1 MVILHLF
8 VYVQFIIHFML
19 LALNY
24 AHLGAC
30 PSVLAWLTLASA
42 KQART
47 NLHATVLFTRTKQP
61 HTLPIICRY
70 SCATAVFQHW
80 KPAVTGHSNVQH
92 LDQYS
97 RQRHVATFQGHLVCH
112 VLHVPTHAQK
122 VFNLNFDFS
131 RNVMGLLRQELN
143 FISM

>member
-47 NLHATVLFTRTKQP
+47 NPHATVFFARTI
-61 HTLPIICRY
+61 HDI
-70 SCATAVFQHW
+70 
-80 KPAVTGHSNVQH
+80 
-92 LDQYS
+92 
-97 RQRHVATFQGHLVCH
+97 QGGLE
-112 VLHVPTHAQK
+112 K
-122 VFNLNFDFS
+122 
-131 RNVMGLLRQELN
+131 LLRVSVLVQVLD
-143 FISM
+143 I

>member
-47 NLHATVLFTRTKQP
+47 NPHATVLFTRTKQP
-61 HTLPIICRY
+61 HTLPMICSH
-70 SCATAVFQHW
+70 SCATAVFQHR

-112 VLHVPTHAQK
+112 YHMFLHMHKRV
-122 VFNLNFDFS
+122 S
-131 RNVMGLLRQELN
+131 
-143 FISM
+143 I